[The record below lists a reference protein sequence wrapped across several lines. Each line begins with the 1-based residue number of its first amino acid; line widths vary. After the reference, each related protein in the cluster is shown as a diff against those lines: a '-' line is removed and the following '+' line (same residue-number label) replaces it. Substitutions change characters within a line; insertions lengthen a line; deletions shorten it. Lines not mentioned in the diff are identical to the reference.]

1 MPLLAIRHMVPTDFP
16 FLRDDPEHVA
26 GSLARYADQVPSHLR
41 DEVRAAVARFGLA
54 TGDGPDEPGTPVA
67 LTAAQQRLWFLNQL
81 DPGNP
86 VQHVATCLRLRGRL
100 GRQAVARGVQA
111 LVARHPLLRL
121 TLAERDGEPVAV
133 VAAAAD
139 ARVPLIDL
147 TGVAPADREAAAER
161 RVRGEV
167 RRPFDLR
174 RGPLLRGT
182 LVRLGDDDHRLVL
195 TAHRLAADAR
205 SLDELCLELG
215 ELYGATASRVAADA
229 AMPWVAAGA
238 ADAAVSA
245 VAADVPAQVEYWIR
259 RLAGAPTA
267 LTLPTDRP
275 RPAAQSYR
283 GAVHRFSLP
292 ASLVRDVRSL
302 TGGPLLPALLATF
315 GAVLARHSGQ
325 PEVLVGT
332 GVDTRGRRSDVVG
345 PYTNTVV
352 VRATA
357 SDGVAFRELL
367 GRVRA
372 DLAAATAHGQAPFE
386 HVVEA
391 LRVPRSMDR
400 SPLFQAQVTVRESA
414 PQLPVLPDLA
424 VSRMPVDTGA
434 VAVDLAL
441 TAEPATGGEHAAPG
455 DLHLAL
461 EYSTDLFDASTA
473 GRLAGH
479 LATLLHAAAADPDRP
494 VDELP
499 LLTPAERA
507 TLLVDWQGPAVAL
520 PEPAS
525 AGALLDRWADS
536 DATAVVGPDGRLT
549 YREMHR
555 RANQLAHVL
564 RAWGAGPDV
573 PVGLCVERS
582 AAMVVA
588 MLGVWR
594 AGAAYVPLDP
604 AFPAERLRLM
614 LADSAATVVVTNRP
628 ARERAAQVLA
638 EAAGL
643 ICLDEDADVLAAQP
657 EQPPAVTPGGDDL
670 AYVIY
675 TSGSTGRPKG
685 VEVPHRA
692 VANLLVSFGEA
703 LGLAPDDRWLAV
715 TTLSFDIALLE
726 LVLPLTRGARVVVAG
741 AAEVA
746 DAEALR
752 ARAVA
757 SGASVMQATPTTWRL
772 LLAAG
777 GVPET
782 IRHRL
787 CGGEAVPR
795 DLADA
800 LHPAAGGPRAGAVWN
815 VYGPTETTVWSA
827 AGRVAPSPAP
837 IVLGPPI
844 ANTGLYVLDRH
855 GQPVPAGVTGELH
868 IGGAG
873 LARGYRNRAELTA
886 QRFAPARF
894 PEAGGARLYATGD
907 LARWRADGRL
917 DFLGRADDQVKV
929 RGFRVEL
936 GDVEAALRRHED
948 IADAAAGV
956 WTGEDGDARLV
967 AYAVPRTPGMDPW
980 PDVQRRLREI
990 LPDYLVPATLVLL
1003 DALPLTPNGK
1013 VDRRALPAPTW
1024 QARAGAHPAG
1034 RVPSD
1039 PVERAVAAIWQEVLG
1054 VAEVGAD
1061 DDFFDLGGHS
1071 LLGARLLAR
1080 LRAYFH
1086 TDVPIRSLFEA
1097 PTVAGMARVLERLE
1111 PAPGQIRAIVA
1122 LREEIDAMSP
1132 DDVEVLLD
1140 REPQRESPFVRD
1152 CETPLRFVPRAHGL
1166 TRRSP

>member
-1 MPLLAIRHMVPTDFP
+1 MLTHATDPQRALVEPADLDGVPPDGVAAAYAGPLREVLAWARAYLCQPHPNLGRNGSVCPYAQGALDRQTFYLAVHPGVPDGIDGVVETLLAYRDWFERLGPPDDPAAMYRTILLVLPDLPADRVTAVVDGAQAALKGEFVARGLMVGEFHDGPPAKAGLWNPSFRPLRSPVPLLAIRHMVPTDFP

-26 GSLARYADQVPSHLR
+26 GYLARYADQVPSHLR

-147 TGVAPADREAAAER
+147 TGLPPADREAAAER
-161 RVRGEV
+161 RIRGEV

-215 ELYGATASRVAADA
+215 ELYGATAPRVAADA
-229 AMPWVAAGA
+229 AVPGVAADA
-238 ADAAVSA
+238 ADAAVPW
-245 VAADVPAQVEYWIR
+245 VAADVPAQVEYWVR

-283 GAVHRFSLP
+283 GAVHRFTLP
-292 ASLVRDVRSL
+292 ASLIRDVRSL
-302 TGGPLLPALLATF
+302 TGGSLLPALLAAF

-357 SDGVAFRELL
+357 GDGGSFRELL

-424 VSRMPVDTGA
+424 VWRMPVDTGA

-441 TAEPATGGEHAAPG
+441 TAEPATASEHAAPG
-455 DLHLAL
+455 DLHLVL

-479 LATLLHAAAADPDRP
+479 LATLLYAAAADPDRP

-507 TLLVDWQGPAVAL
+507 TLLVDWQGPAVTL

-549 YREMHR
+549 YRELHR

-573 PVGLCVERS
+573 PVGLCIERS

-628 ARERAAQVLA
+628 ARERAAPVLA

-657 EQPPAVTPGGDDL
+657 EQPPA
-670 AYVIY
+670 
-675 TSGSTGRPKG
+675 
-685 VEVPHRA
+685 
-692 VANLLVSFGEA
+692 
-703 LGLAPDDRWLAV
+703 
-715 TTLSFDIALLE
+715 
-726 LVLPLTRGARVVVAG
+726 
-741 AAEVA
+741 
-746 DAEALR
+746 
-752 ARAVA
+752 
-757 SGASVMQATPTTWRL
+757 
-772 LLAAG
+772 
-777 GVPET
+777 
-782 IRHRL
+782 
-787 CGGEAVPR
+787 
-795 DLADA
+795 
-800 LHPAAGGPRAGAVWN
+800 
-815 VYGPTETTVWSA
+815 
-827 AGRVAPSPAP
+827 
-837 IVLGPPI
+837 
-844 ANTGLYVLDRH
+844 
-855 GQPVPAGVTGELH
+855 
-868 IGGAG
+868 
-873 LARGYRNRAELTA
+873 
-886 QRFAPARF
+886 
-894 PEAGGARLYATGD
+894 
-907 LARWRADGRL
+907 
-917 DFLGRADDQVKV
+917 
-929 RGFRVEL
+929 
-936 GDVEAALRRHED
+936 
-948 IADAAAGV
+948 
-956 WTGEDGDARLV
+956 
-967 AYAVPRTPGMDPW
+967 
-980 PDVQRRLREI
+980 
-990 LPDYLVPATLVLL
+990 
-1003 DALPLTPNGK
+1003 
-1013 VDRRALPAPTW
+1013 
-1024 QARAGAHPAG
+1024 
-1034 RVPSD
+1034 
-1039 PVERAVAAIWQEVLG
+1039 
-1054 VAEVGAD
+1054 
-1061 DDFFDLGGHS
+1061 
-1071 LLGARLLAR
+1071 
-1080 LRAYFH
+1080 
-1086 TDVPIRSLFEA
+1086 
-1097 PTVAGMARVLERLE
+1097 
-1111 PAPGQIRAIVA
+1111 
-1122 LREEIDAMSP
+1122 
-1132 DDVEVLLD
+1132 
-1140 REPQRESPFVRD
+1140 
-1152 CETPLRFVPRAHGL
+1152 
-1166 TRRSP
+1166 